1 MDWNSSTVSL
11 EQPLLQ
17 PAHGFQRVVS
27 VSESGETEKTLATGS
42 EPHTGSPYYID
53 FVKQFVKEFPRRES
67 VRCFQPDVR
76 GVFAAIHVI
85 IDRFPDL
92 LFPFRAVDCFGSS
105 LGDVARTVEL
115 RALTAV
121 PHPVQR
127 NPFACQGKGVQLFR
141 NNRVTA
147 AHTCETGCFG
157 EAAELD
163 RHLLRSLDL
172 VDRVGDIGILAS

>member
-76 GVFAAIHVI
+76 GVFAAIHPQAAALEAFPHDAGVGHVI

-127 NPFACQGKGVQLFR
+127 NPFACQG
-141 NNRVTA
+141 
-147 AHTCETGCFG
+147 
-157 EAAELD
+157 
-163 RHLLRSLDL
+163 
-172 VDRVGDIGILAS
+172 